1 MRKKNDNHGA
11 ESVLGTNQLR
21 ETGPTKKSYIACP
34 REFLLSVA
42 SFCAVLFC
50 FFFFFSTSRSP
61 SVALRSLS
69 STAFRVVVIFKKAT
83 RILPSVVEFLA
94 SSLVRVL
101 KVMYNAPETIN
112 KEPSQ
117 QWLPPE
123 SYI

>member
-1 MRKKNDNHGA
+1 MKKKNDNHGA

-50 FFFFFSTSRSP
+50 FFFLVLP
-61 SVALRSLS
+61 ALPLLRCGRYLLQHS
-69 STAFRVVVIFKKAT
+69 VVVIFKKAT

-101 KVMYNAPETIN
+101 KVMYNVPETIN
-112 KEPSQ
+112 KEQSQ